1 MKRSTE
7 NLSVFDLTTRE
18 LREEIRKRTASVNA
32 TINEYRNAVQ
42 LGIEKANQVVENSIR
57 KMREAAIDI
66 NKQTGAEQEPYGKHY
81 CRCP

>member
-1 MKRSTE
+1 MRKKGMKRSTE

-42 LGIEKANQVVENSIR
+42 
-57 KMREAAIDI
+57 
-66 NKQTGAEQEPYGKHY
+66 
-81 CRCP
+81 